1 MNIEWNAT
9 NYTNHFSF
17 VHKYGEDV
25 LKLIDAPA
33 GSRVLDLGCGNG
45 ALTKK
50 LQELGFQTQGMDAS
64 SEMLHVA
71 RQNYPDIRFEK
82 GDATQF
88 TLQDPVDVIFSNA
101 VFHWIDAEKQ
111 DALAAHI
118 ASALKPGG
126 TLVCEFGGKNCAESV
141 HVVLEQCFTA
151 RGLHY
156 PRINFFPTIAEYT
169 AILERNGLRPD
180 YAVLFDRPTPQSPG
194 KTVVDWIEM
203 FVGEPFRGMEETQK
217 AEILQETETRLR
229 PKLCNDGK
237 WIIDYVRIR
246 VRARKI

>member
-25 LKLIDAPA
+25 LKLIDAPT

-50 LQELGFQTQGMDAS
+50 LQELGFQAQGMDAS

-71 RQNYPDIRFEK
+71 RQNYPEIRFEK

-141 HVVLEQCFTA
+141 HAVLEQCFTA
-151 RGLHY
+151 LGLHY
-156 PRINFFPTIAEYT
+156 PRINYFPTIAEYT

-203 FVGEPFRGMEETQK
+203 FV
-217 AEILQETETRLR
+217 AENRLR

>member
-50 LQELGFQTQGMDAS
+50 LQELGFQVQGMDAS

-141 HVVLEQCFTA
+141 HAVLEQCFTA

-156 PRINFFPTIAEYT
+156 PRINYFPTIAEYT
-169 AILERNGLRPD
+169 AILER
-180 YAVLFDRPTPQSPG
+180 
-194 KTVVDWIEM
+194 IEM

-217 AEILQETETRLR
+217 AEILQETENRLR
-229 PKLCNDGK
+229 PKLCKDGK

>member
-50 LQELGFQTQGMDAS
+50 LQELGFQVQGLDAS

-118 ASALKPGG
+118 ASALKLGG

-141 HVVLEQCFTA
+141 HAVLEQCFTV

-194 KTVVDWIEM
+194 
-203 FVGEPFRGMEETQK
+203 
-217 AEILQETETRLR
+217 TENRLR

>member
-50 LQELGFQTQGMDAS
+50 LKELGFQVQGMDAS

-71 RQNYPDIRFEK
+71 RKNYPDIRFEK

-111 DALAAHI
+111 DALAARI

-141 HVVLEQCFTA
+141 HAMLEQWAIETA
-151 RGLHY
+151 QK
-156 PRINFFPTIAEYT
+156 RI
-169 AILERNGLRPD
+169 
-180 YAVLFDRPTPQSPG
+180 
-194 KTVVDWIEM
+194 
-203 FVGEPFRGMEETQK
+203 ET
-217 AEILQETETRLR
+217 
-229 PKLCNDGK
+229 NNYG
-237 WIIDYVRIR
+237 IR
-246 VRARKI
+246 VRLLQYDQVMNEQRELIYAERRKVLEKPLWTG

>member
-50 LQELGFQTQGMDAS
+50 LQELGFQAQGMDAS

-71 RQNYPDIRFEK
+71 RQNYPEIRFEK

-126 TLVCEFGGKNCAESV
+126 TLVCEFGGKNCAERAVYTIPASTIFLPLLNTLRFWSATDCV
-141 HVVLEQCFTA
+141 RITLYCLTA
-151 RGLHY
+151 R
-156 PRINFFPTIAEYT
+156 R
-169 AILERNGLRPD
+169 R
-180 YAVLFDRPTPQSPG
+180 
-194 KTVVDWIEM
+194 K
-203 FVGEPFRGMEETQK
+203 
-217 AEILQETETRLR
+217 
-229 PKLCNDGK
+229 
-237 WIIDYVRIR
+237 VRE
-246 VRARKI
+246 KPLWTG

>member
-33 GSRVLDLGCGNG
+33 GSQVLDLGCGNG
-45 ALTKK
+45 ALTQK
-50 LQELGFQTQGMDAS
+50 LQELGFQVQGLDAS

-71 RQNYPDIRFEK
+71 RKNYPDIRFEK

-141 HVVLEQCFTA
+141 HAVLEQCFTA

-156 PRINFFPTIAEYT
+156 PRINYFPTIAEYT

-194 KTVVDWIEM
+194 KT

-217 AEILQETETRLR
+217 AEILQETENRLR

>member
-1 MNIEWNAT
+1 MNIDWNAQ

-17 VHKYGEDV
+17 VHQYGEDV

-50 LQELGFQTQGMDAS
+50 LKELGFQAQGMDAS
-64 SEMLHVA
+64 EDMLAVA
-71 RQNYPDIRFEK
+71 REKHPDIRFDN

-88 TLQDPVDVIFSNA
+88 TLPEPVDVVFSNA

-141 HVVLEQCFTA
+141 HAMLEQCFA
-151 RGLHY
+151 KRGLQY
-156 PRINFFPTIAEYT
+156 QRFNYFPTIAEYT

-203 FVGEPFRGMEETQK
+203 FVRGPFRGMEEEQK
-217 AEILQETETRLR
+217 AEILREAENLLK
-229 PKLCNDGK
+229 PKLCGDGK

>member
-25 LKLIDAPA
+25 LKLIDAPV

-50 LQELGFQTQGMDAS
+50 LQELGFQVQGMDAS

-126 TLVCEFGGKNCAESV
+126 TLVCEFGGKNCAE
-141 HVVLEQCFTA
+141 
-151 RGLHY
+151 
-156 PRINFFPTIAEYT
+156 RINYFPTIAEYT

-217 AEILQETETRLR
+217 AEILQETENRLR

>member
-50 LQELGFQTQGMDAS
+50 LQELGFQAQGMDAS

-71 RQNYPDIRFEK
+71 RQNYPEIRFEK

-141 HVVLEQCFTA
+141 HAVLEQCFTA

-156 PRINFFPTIAEYT
+156 PRINYFPTIAEYT
-169 AILERNGLRPD
+169 AILERNGLW
-180 YAVLFDRPTPQSPG
+180 TG
-194 KTVVDWIEM
+194 
-203 FVGEPFRGMEETQK
+203 
-217 AEILQETETRLR
+217 
-229 PKLCNDGK
+229 
-237 WIIDYVRIR
+237 
-246 VRARKI
+246 

>member
-1 MNIEWNAT
+1 MNNEWNAK

-17 VHKYGEDV
+17 VHQYGEDV

-50 LQELGFQTQGMDAS
+50 LQELGFLAQGMDAS
-64 SEMLHVA
+64 EDMLSVA
-71 RQNYPDIRFEK
+71 RQHYPDIRFEK
-82 GDATQF
+82 GDAAEF
-88 TLQDPVDVIFSNA
+88 SLCSPVDVVFSNA

-118 ASALKPGG
+118 AGALKPGG
-126 TLVCEFGGKNCAESV
+126 ALVCEFGGKNCAESV
-141 HVVLEQCFTA
+141 HTMLEQCFA
-151 RGLHY
+151 ERGLHY
-156 PRINFFPTIAEYT
+156 ARFNYFPTIAEYT
-169 AILERNGLRPD
+169 AVLERNGLRPD
-180 YAVLFDRPTPQSPG
+180 YAALFDRPTPQSPG

-203 FVGEPFRGMEETQK
+203 FVREPFRGFDEK
-217 AEILQETETRLR
+217 LKVEILQEAESKLR
-229 PKLCNDGK
+229 PAICKDSI

-246 VRARKI
+246 VRARKL

>member
-50 LQELGFQTQGMDAS
+50 LQELGFQVQGMDAS

-141 HVVLEQCFTA
+141 HAVLEQCFTA

-156 PRINFFPTIAEYT
+156 PRINYFPTIAE
-169 AILERNGLRPD
+169 E
-180 YAVLFDRPTPQSPG
+180 
-194 KTVVDWIEM
+194 K
-203 FVGEPFRGMEETQK
+203 QK
-217 AEILQETETRLR
+217 AEILQETENRLR
-229 PKLCNDGK
+229 PKLCKDGK

>member
-1 MNIEWNAT
+1 MNIDWNAT

-17 VHKYGEDV
+17 VHQFGEDV

-45 ALTKK
+45 ALSKK
-50 LQELGFQTQGMDAS
+50 LQELGFLVRGMDAS
-64 SEMLHVA
+64 EEMLAVA
-71 RQNYPDIRFEK
+71 RQLFPDIRFEK

-88 TLQDPVDVIFSNA
+88 TLQPPADVIFSNA

-118 ASALKPGG
+118 ADALKPGG
-126 TLVCEFGGKNCAESV
+126 SLVCEFGGKNCAESV
-141 HVVLEQCFTA
+141 HVMLEQCFA
-151 RGLHY
+151 ERGLHY
-156 PRINFFPTIAEYT
+156 ARFNYFPTIAEYT
-169 AILERNGLRPD
+169 AVLERNGLRPD

-194 KTVVDWIEM
+194 KTVVDWIDM
-203 FVGEPFRGMEETQK
+203 FVREPFRGMEEKQK
-217 AEILQETETRLR
+217 ADILQEAESRLR
-229 PKLCNDGK
+229 PKLCKDGR

-246 VRARKI
+246 VRARKL

>member
-50 LQELGFQTQGMDAS
+50 LQELGFQVQGMDAS

-126 TLVCEFGGKNCAESV
+126 TLVCEFGGKNCAES
-141 HVVLEQCFTA
+141 

-156 PRINFFPTIAEYT
+156 PRINYFPTIAEYT

-217 AEILQETETRLR
+217 AEILQETENRLR

>member
-50 LQELGFQTQGMDAS
+50 LQELGFQAQGMDAS

-141 HVVLEQCFTA
+141 HAVLEQCFTA

-156 PRINFFPTIAEYT
+156 PRINFFLPLLNT
-169 AILERNGLRPD
+169 LRFWSATD
-180 YAVLFDRPTPQSPG
+180 
-194 KTVVDWIEM
+194 
-203 FVGEPFRGMEETQK
+203 
-217 AEILQETETRLR
+217 
-229 PKLCNDGK
+229 C
-237 WIIDYVRIR
+237 VRITLYCLTAR
-246 VRARKI
+246 RRKVREKPLWTG

>member
-50 LQELGFQTQGMDAS
+50 LQELGFQVQGMDAS

-111 DALAAHI
+111 

-141 HVVLEQCFTA
+141 HAVLEQCFTA

-156 PRINFFPTIAEYT
+156 PRINYFPTIAEYT

-217 AEILQETETRLR
+217 AEILQETENRLR

>member
-50 LQELGFQTQGMDAS
+50 LQELGFQVQGLDAS

-71 RQNYPDIRFEK
+71 RKNYPDIRFEK
-82 GDATQF
+82 GDAAQF

-111 DALAAHI
+111 DALAAHV

-141 HVVLEQCFTA
+141 HAVLEQCFTA

-156 PRINFFPTIAEYT
+156 PRINYFPTIAEYT

-194 KTVVDWIEM
+194 KTVVDN
-203 FVGEPFRGMEETQK
+203 
-217 AEILQETETRLR
+217 RLR
-229 PKLCNDGK
+229 PKLCKDGK

>member
-1 MNIEWNAT
+1 MNNEWNAK

-25 LKLIDAPA
+25 LKLIDAAA

-50 LQELGFQTQGMDAS
+50 LKELGFQAQGMDAS
-64 SEMLHVA
+64 EDMLTVA
-71 RQNYPDIRFEK
+71 RQNNPDLCFAY

-88 TLQDPVDVIFSNA
+88 TLPEPVDIIFSNA

-118 ASALKPGG
+118 AKALKPGG
-126 TLVCEFGGKNCAESV
+126 TLVCEFGGKDCAESV
-141 HVVLEQCFTA
+141 HAMLEQCFA
-151 RGLHY
+151 KRGLQY
-156 PRINFFPTIAEYT
+156 QRTNYFPTIAEYT

-203 FVGEPFRGMEETQK
+203 FVQKPFRGMGEKLK
-217 AEILQETETRLR
+217 AEILQEAESKLR
-229 PKLCNDGK
+229 PQLCKDGI
-237 WIIDYVRIR
+237 WVIDYVRIR
-246 VRARKI
+246 VRARKL

>member
-50 LQELGFQTQGMDAS
+50 LQELGFQAQGMDAS
-64 SEMLHVA
+64 EDMLHVA

-88 TLQDPVDVIFSNA
+88 LLQEPVDVIFSNA
-101 VFHWIDAEKQ
+101 VFHWIDAAKQ

-118 ASALKPGG
+118 ASALKQGG

-141 HVVLEQCFTA
+141 HAMLEQCFTK

-156 PRINFFPTIAEYT
+156 PRLNYFPTIAEYT

-217 AEILQETETRLR
+217 AEILQETENRLR

-246 VRARKI
+246 VRARKL

>member
-1 MNIEWNAT
+1 
-9 NYTNHFSF
+9 
-17 VHKYGEDV
+17 
-25 LKLIDAPA
+25 
-33 GSRVLDLGCGNG
+33 
-45 ALTKK
+45 
-50 LQELGFQTQGMDAS
+50 
-64 SEMLHVA
+64 
-71 RQNYPDIRFEK
+71 
-82 GDATQF
+82 
-88 TLQDPVDVIFSNA
+88 LQDPVDVIFSNA

-111 DALAAHI
+111 NALAAHI

-141 HVVLEQCFTA
+141 HAVLEQCFTA

-156 PRINFFPTIAEYT
+156 PRINYFPTIAEYT

-217 AEILQETETRLR
+217 AEILQETENRLR

>member
-9 NYTNHFSF
+9 NYTKHFSF

-33 GSRVLDLGCGNG
+33 GSQVLDLGCGNG

-50 LQELGFQTQGMDAS
+50 LKELGFQVQGMDAS

-71 RQNYPDIRFEK
+71 RKNYPDIWFEK

-141 HVVLEQCFTA
+141 HAVLEQCFTA

-156 PRINFFPTIAEYT
+156 PRINYFPTIAEYT

-180 YAVLFDRPTPQSPG
+180 YAVLFDRPTPQSP
-194 KTVVDWIEM
+194 TVVDWIEM

-217 AEILQETETRLR
+217 AEILQETENRLR